1 MENKKIVAVIRE
13 SAMLDL
19 KKELPELFENDNII
33 VKPLED
39 HMFDIFIK
47 MSKEQ
52 AEQAESSK

>member
-33 VKPLED
+33 AKPLED